1 MNEKSFKILI
11 VDDDDVIREAYVQ
24 IFKQKG
30 AEVLAAK
37 DGVEGL
43 DAATKETPDAI
54 ITGIIMPRMD
64 GFQLIRALK
73 ENIQTR
79 DIKIIILSHL
89 GREEDRRKAQEL
101 GIENFI
107 IQGSMTPN
115 EIVGLVKNLTTTK
128 KSFRLSFDAYA
139 LDAPRLAKTLPGESL
154 NCPNCREKML
164 IEIQP
169 KLESAGYNARLLC
182 PKCEHSP

>member
-11 VDDDDVIREAYVQ
+11 VDDDDVIRETYAQ

-43 DAATKETPDAI
+43 DAATKKMPDAI

-64 GFQLIRALK
+64 GFQLVRALR

-79 DIKIIILSHL
+79 DIKIVILSHL
-89 GREEDRRKAQEL
+89 GREEDRRKAEEL

-107 IQGSMTPN
+107 VQGSMTPN
-115 EIVGLVKNLTTTK
+115 EIVELVKNMAMTRE
-128 KSFRLSFDAYA
+128 SFRLSFDAYA
-139 LDAPRLAKTLPGESL
+139 LDAPRLAKTLPNESL
-154 NCPNCREKML
+154 ACPNCREKML

-169 KLESAGYNARLLC
+169 KRESAGYNARLIC
-182 PKCEHSP
+182 PKCEYSP